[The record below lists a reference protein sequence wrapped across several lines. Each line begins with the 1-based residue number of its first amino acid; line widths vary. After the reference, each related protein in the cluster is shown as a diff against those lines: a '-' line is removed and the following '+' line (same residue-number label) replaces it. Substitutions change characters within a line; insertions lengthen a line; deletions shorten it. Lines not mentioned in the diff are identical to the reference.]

1 VSSTAEVFL
10 GIIAAAVALMAIVQ
24 VGAIVAGLR
33 VARRVEHMATEL
45 ETNVKPLLAN
55 LTSLSSEATK
65 AATVAAAQVER
76 FDKLFSELAARLEQT
91 MAAAQQLMTGPAR
104 EGMAIVTGLRAAI
117 SAFQGL
123 RETSRRRSAVRSAG
137 VEEEEESL
145 FIG

>member
-1 VSSTAEVFL
+1 MSNTAEIFL
-10 GIIAAAVALMAIVQ
+10 GVIAVAVVVMAVVQ
-24 VGAIVAGLR
+24 VGVIVAGLR
-33 VARRVEHMATEL
+33 VARRLEHMASEL

-55 LTSLSSEATK
+55 LTSLSTEATR

-104 EGMAIVTGLRAAI
+104 EGMALVSGLRAAI

-123 RETSRRRSAVRSAG
+123 RENSRRRSAVRSAG
-137 VEEEEESL
+137 LEEEEESL